1 MTAPEQD
8 PVSHVEWK
16 GAVRILRSAFPPI
29 DLFEDIADPAD
40 WPLLISAEQK
50 TNPRIMVTIGNL
62 DLVPVDR
69 RVGGN
74 GASYLMAPFTHVS
87 MDRPSRFT
95 DGSYGVLYVA
105 NAFETALF
113 ETIHHHARFMA
124 RTAEAAGWTSQFR
137 EIALSVSADLHDLR
151 GIEPA
156 NPALDPDSYVAS
168 QRLAAD
174 LKAGGADGMVYPSI
188 RHPGGDCVGLF
199 YPDCAS
205 EPVQGRHLDYHWDGT
220 RVDLVRDAGS
230 GAVFRIVD
238 MPASQA

>member
-1 MTAPEQD
+1 M
-8 PVSHVEWK
+8 
-16 GAVRILRSAFPPI
+16 RIIRSAYPPI

-69 RVGGN
+69 RVGGS

-87 MDRPSRFT
+87 SDRPSRFT
-95 DGSYGVLYVA
+95 DGSYGVLYIA
-105 NAFETALF
+105 SDFDTALF

-137 EIALSVSADLHDLR
+137 EIVLSVAADLHDLR
-151 GIEPA
+151 AAGAAEHPE
-156 NPALDPDSYVAS
+156 LDPGSYAAS
-168 QRLAAD
+168 QVLARQ
-174 LKAGGADGMVYPSI
+174 LKAAGSDGLVYPSI
-188 RHPGGDCVGLF
+188 RHPGGECVGLF

-205 EPVQGRHLDYHWDGT
+205 DPRQGRHLDYHWDGD
-220 RVDLVRDAGS
+220 RVDLVRDAS
-230 GAVFRIVD
+230 TGAVFRVVD
-238 MPASQA
+238 LP

>member
-1 MTAPEQD
+1 
-8 PVSHVEWK
+8 
-16 GAVRILRSAFPPI
+16 VRILRSAFPPI

-95 DGSYGVLYVA
+95 DGSYGVLYLA

-151 GIEPA
+151 GTEPA

-188 RHPGGDCVGLF
+188 RHPGGECVGLC

>member
-1 MTAPEQD
+1 MTDQEQG

-50 TNPRIMVTIGNL
+50 TNPRIMATIGNL
-62 DLVPVDR
+62 DLVPADR

-87 MDRPSRFT
+87 TDRPSRFT
-95 DGSYGVLYVA
+95 DGSYGVLYVG

-124 RTAEAAGWTSQFR
+124 RTTEEPGWTSQFR
-137 EIALSVSADLHDLR
+137 EIVLSVSADLHDLR
-151 GIEPA
+151 GTEPA

-168 QRLAAD
+168 QRLAAA

-188 RHPGGDCVGLF
+188 RHPGGECVGLL

-220 RVDLVRDAGS
+220 RVDLVRDAGT
-230 GAVFRIVD
+230 GAVFRVID
-238 MPASQA
+238 LPADE